1 MPAKYLDDFQV
12 GERIQTQGR
21 TVDIGDITLF
31 AGFTGDNYPL
41 HTNEEYARGTMF
53 GTRIA
58 HGPLTFSLAVGQV
71 AQHGWYSD
79 AVVALLECRSLK
91 ALAPVKP
98 GDTISVRATVRDVV
112 AVKPKYGELHVEY
125 DVINQHEESVMRFDW
140 IMLAHRRP
148 EEN

>member
-1 MPAKYLDDFQV
+1 MPVKYLEDFWA
-12 GERIQTQGR
+12 GEVIRTRGR
-21 TVDIGDITLF
+21 TVDIGDITAF
-31 AGFTGDNYPL
+31 AGLTGDMYPL

-58 HGPLTFSLAVGQV
+58 HGPLTFSIAIGQV
-71 AQHGWYSD
+71 AQHGWYAD
-79 AVVALLECRSLK
+79 AIVALLECRSLK

-112 AVKPKYGELHVEY
+112 TVKPKYGELHVEY
-125 DVINQHEESVMRFDW
+125 DVINQREESVMKFDW

-148 EEN
+148 EES